1 MYLFLFISC
10 IFTNGGVGHV
20 PPMTP
25 TPLIPPALLLLLLL
39 LLWLIETSDPSD
51 ALDGPQYINKVL
63 VVVETFFSYICYLFC
78 FRFMKKFC
86 INLKNWSIKCPITEI
101 KGRTKNANAYFIFS
115 RKSDFQQSMMKMKI
129 WGFEDFELSWSYP
142 DFYYQK

>member
-1 MYLFLFISC
+1 MYLFLFLSC

-20 PPMTP
+20 PPITP
-25 TPLIPPALLLLLLL
+25 TPQVPPALLLLLLL

-86 INLKNWSIKCPITEI
+86 INLKIGRLNAQLQRLRVEPKMQMPISYLAE
-101 KGRTKNANAYFIFS
+101 KAIFS
-115 RKSDFQQSMMKMKI
+115 NQ
-129 WGFEDFELSWSYP
+129 
-142 DFYYQK
+142 